1 MEPTHV
7 KLVRSQASGT
17 EFYLL
22 QNQQVGK
29 GGNATVYRAV
39 DPRQPNQQ
47 MVVKVIEIADEKKRA
62 TIEREL
68 QIIEKLPVHPNIV
81 RTWQARCFSS
91 SNYYIF
97 MELCEGGTLGQEM
110 ACWRARRLS

>member
-7 KLVRSQASGT
+7 KLIRSQASGA

-47 MVVKVIEIADEKKRA
+47 MVVKVIEGR
-62 TIEREL
+62 
-68 QIIEKLPVHPNIV
+68 
-81 RTWQARCFSS
+81 
-91 SNYYIF
+91 
-97 MELCEGGTLGQEM
+97 
-110 ACWRARRLS
+110 